1 MSETERDADQAPRL
15 ERYLTERTRAQ
26 AQAVQASIASRFRAA
41 DPAHC
46 EAEYEVANR

>member
-1 MSETERDADQAPRL
+1 MSETERGADEALRL

-26 AQAVQASIASRFRAA
+26 AQAIQASMASRSRAP

-46 EAEYEVANR
+46 EAEYEVSNR